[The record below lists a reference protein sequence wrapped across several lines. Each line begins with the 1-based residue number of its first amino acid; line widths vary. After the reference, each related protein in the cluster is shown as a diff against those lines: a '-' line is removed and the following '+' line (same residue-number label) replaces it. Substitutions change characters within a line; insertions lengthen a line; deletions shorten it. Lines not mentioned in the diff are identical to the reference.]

1 MEAWVVLLPLI
12 GAMLAMPVGRLA
24 GAKAAEYL
32 TTGLLLGAAVIA
44 WFIFFDVALG
54 HNARTIEL
62 FTWISSGG
70 FEARWAVRLDTLTA
84 VMLVVVN
91 SVSFLVHMYSMGY
104 MKDYGEQSRFFAY
117 LSLFTFAMLTLVTA
131 DNFLQLFFG
140 WEGVGLASYLL
151 IGFWFKKKSANDAA
165 IKAFVVNRV
174 GDFGFALG
182 IMAIFYVFGSIQFD
196 AVFDAVKNNAVVDP
210 FGAVAA
216 APIQELRIN
225 FLDQDWHA
233 LTVIAVLLF
242 IGAMGK
248 SAQFMLHTW
257 LPDAMEGPTPVS
269 ALIHAATMVT
279 AGVFLVCRCSVI
291 YEYAPNAAAMVTI
304 VGAVTAFFAATVGL
318 LQDDI
323 KRVVAYSTCSQLGYM
338 FFAAGVGA
346 YGAAMFHLFTHAFFK
361 ALLFLGSGAVIIA
374 MHHEQDMKKM
384 GGVKDILP
392 LTHILM
398 VIGTIAITGVG
409 IPGFYLS
416 GTPIGTAGFVSKDV
430 IIEGAFFAG
439 EAGRAFGYFAFVMGL
454 LAAVMTAFYSWRLIF
469 LTFWGKSRAPEA
481 VRKHPHAVP
490 DTMMMPLI
498 PLALG
503 ALAAGIV
510 FYGDFVGKNKE
521 AFWNGAL
528 YFGDTHHEEPVSE
541 ADHLNAEQLAALEG
555 GHGGSHAAA
564 DTHHAA
570 ADDHGADEAH
580 GDDHG
585 EGGHHDI
592 PVWVLWAPFLSM
604 LIGALLAAFHYLR
617 GDPLRPGMLR
627 EGGMIYEFLKNKWYF
642 DEIYDFLLVKPA
654 LAIGRFLWID
664 GDGKTIDRVG
674 PDGIAST
681 VAASAKRIVK
691 LQSGYLYH
699 YAFAMLVGIAVI
711 VTFILIRSGN
721 G

>member
-24 GAKAAEYL
+24 GPKAAEYL

-44 WFIFFDVALG
+44 WFIFFDVAVG
-54 HNARTIEL
+54 HDARTIEL

-70 FEARWAVRLDTLTA
+70 FEAKWAVRLDTLTA

-104 MKDYGEQSRFFAY
+104 MQDYGEQPRFFAY

-182 IMAIFYVFGSIQFD
+182 IMAIFYVFGSIDFD
-196 AVFDAVKNNAVVDP
+196 TVFEAVRTNAMIDP
-210 FGAVAA
+210 YGAVGA

-233 LTVIAVLLF
+233 LTVIGVLLF

-248 SAQFMLHTW
+248 SAQFILHTW

-409 IPGFYLS
+409 IPGSLEWA
-416 GTPIGTAGFVSKDV
+416 GVPIGTAGFVSKDM
-430 IIEGAFFAG
+430 ILESAFFAG
-439 EAGRAFGYFAFVMGL
+439 EAGRAFGYFAFIMGL

-469 LTFWGKSRAPEA
+469 LTFWGKSRAPES

-510 FYGDFVGKNKE
+510 FYSDFVGDNKD

-528 YFGDTHHEEPVSE
+528 YFADADHGEAA
-541 ADHLNAEQLAALEG
+541 ADHLNAEELATLNAE
-555 GHGGSHAAA
+555 HGDA
-564 DTHHAA
+564 DHAA

-580 GDDHG
+580 GDDH
-585 EGGHHDI
+585 EAGGHHDI
-592 PVWVLWAPFLSM
+592 PAWVLWAPFLSM
-604 LIGALLAAFHYLR
+604 LIGASLAAFHYLR
-617 GDPLRPGMLR
+617 GDPLRPGLLR
-627 EGGMIYEFLKNKWYF
+627 PGGMIYEFLKNKWYF

-664 GDGKTIDRVG
+664 GDGKTIDAVG
-674 PDGIAST
+674 PDGIAAT
-681 VAASAKRIVK
+681 VAANARRIVK

-699 YAFAMLVGIAVI
+699 YAFAMLVGIAVF
-711 VTFILIRSGN
+711 VTFILVRLGN

>member
-1 MEAWVVLLPLI
+1 MNWEAFVVLLPLF
-12 GAMLAMPVGRLA
+12 GALLSMPVGRTF
-24 GAKAAEYL
+24 GPKASEYV
-32 TTGLLLGAAVIA
+32 TTGLMAAAAVLA
-44 WFIFFDVALG
+44 WILFFDVAG
-54 HNARTIEL
+54 GQNARTIEL
-62 FTWISSGG
+62 FTWIASGG
-70 FEARWAVRLDTLTA
+70 FEAKWAVRLDTLSA

-91 SVSFLVHMYSMGY
+91 SVSFLVHTYSMGY

-165 IKAFVVNRV
+165 IKAFIVNRV

-182 IMAIFYVFGSIQFD
+182 IMAVFYVFGSIEFD
-196 AVFDAVKNNAVVDP
+196 AVFDAVRTNAVVDP

-248 SAQFMLHTW
+248 SAQFILHTW

-279 AGVFLVCRCSVI
+279 AGVFLVCRCSVL

-318 LQDDI
+318 FQDDI

-409 IPGFYLS
+409 IPKLYLF
-416 GTPIGTAGFVSKDV
+416 GAPFGTAGFVSKDM
-430 IIEGAFFAG
+430 IIEGAWHAG
-439 EAGRAFGYFAFVMGL
+439 HLGRAFGNFAFVMGL

-469 LTFWGKSRAPEA
+469 LTFWGKSRAPES

-490 DTMMMPLI
+490 DTMMWPLI
-498 PLALG
+498 PLAVG
-503 ALAAGIV
+503 AIFAGMV
-510 FYGDFVGKNKE
+510 FYGDFVGKEKE
-521 AFWNGAL
+521 KFWNGAL
-528 YFGDTHHEEPVSE
+528 YFSETHHGE
-541 ADHLNAEQLAALEG
+541 AEKGADDLNAEEVAKLV
-555 GHGGSHAAA
+555 
-564 DTHHAA
+564 
-570 ADDHGADEAH
+570 DDHGADEYA
-580 GDDHG
+580 G
-585 EGGHHDI
+585 EAKKKDKEDKI
-592 PVWVLWAPFLSM
+592 PTWVYWSPFIAM
-604 LIGALLAAFHYLR
+604 LIGALTAAFHYLR
-617 GDPLRPGMLR
+617 GDPLRPGLLR
-627 EGGMIYEFLKNKWYF
+627 PGGMIYGFLKNKWYF

-664 GDGKTIDRVG
+664 GDGKTIDAVG

-681 VAASAKRIVK
+681 VASNAKRIVK

-699 YAFAMLVGIAVI
+699 YAFAMLIGIAVL
-711 VTFILIRSGN
+711 VTFVLVRQG
-721 G
+721 GG

>member
-248 SAQFMLHTW
+248 SAQFILHTW

-291 YEYAPNAAAMVTI
+291 YEYAPNAAAMVTVI
-304 VGAVTAFFAATVGL
+304 GATTAFFAATVGL
-318 LQDDI
+318 FQNDI

-346 YGAAMFHLFTHAFFK
+346 YDAAMFHLFTHAFFK

-555 GHGGSHAAA
+555 GHSGSHAA
-564 DTHHAA
+564 DDHHAA

-592 PVWVLWAPFLSM
+592 PFWVLWAPFLSM